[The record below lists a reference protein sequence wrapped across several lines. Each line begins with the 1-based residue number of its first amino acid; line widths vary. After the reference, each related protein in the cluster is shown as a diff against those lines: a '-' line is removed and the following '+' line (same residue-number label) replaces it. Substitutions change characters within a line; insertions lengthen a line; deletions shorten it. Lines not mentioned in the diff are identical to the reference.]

1 MKLQVLDFFNNSV
14 KEDVDLNEEIFN
26 VRVRKDILARVVNW
40 QLAKRRSGNHKV
52 KTRGEVKHTTKKP
65 FKQKGTGQARQG
77 MKSVP
82 HMRGGGIAMGP
93 VVRSY
98 YFKLNKKVRNIGLKC
113 ALSSKAQSNKL
124 MVINDLSVDKIKTL
138 EISKRLKEINLSNA
152 LFIDSNDN
160 NSINFALSIR
170 NVHKIDLLK
179 VMGLNVLDILN
190 HETLVLTKDSIK
202 DIAERLNG

>member
-14 KEDVDLNEEIFN
+14 KEDINLDENIFN

-82 HMRGGGIAMGP
+82 HMRGGGVAMGP

-113 ALSSKAQSNKL
+113 ALSSKAQNNKL
-124 MVINDLSVDKIKTL
+124 IIVNDLSLDKIKTL
-138 EISKRLKEINLSNA
+138 DISKKLKETNLHNT

-160 NSINFALSIR
+160 NNNHFALSIR
-170 NVHKIDLLK
+170 NVHKADILK
-179 VMGLNVLDILN
+179 VVGLNVLDVLN
-190 HETLVLTKDSIK
+190 HETLVLTRDSIK

>member
-14 KEDVDLNEEIFN
+14 KEDINLDENIFN

-82 HMRGGGIAMGP
+82 HMRGGGVAMGP

-113 ALSSKAQSNKL
+113 ALSYKAQNNKL
-124 MVINDLSVDKIKTL
+124 IIVNDLSLDKIKTL
-138 EISKRLKEINLSNA
+138 DISKKLKETNLHNT

-160 NSINFALSIR
+160 NNNHFALSIR
-170 NVHKIDLLK
+170 NVHKADILK
-179 VMGLNVLDILN
+179 VVGLNVLDVLN
-190 HETLVLTKDSIK
+190 HETLVLTRDSIK